1 MKKFDM
7 SKFKLRKVSIDEI
20 DDRMLLINL
29 YGTQALTLII
39 GLIWIFFQH
48 RNPFMLFGLPDTY
61 AFLYWGLGLGS
72 LVIVVDL
79 LVSRFVPDEA
89 GDDGGINER
98 IFKNRPWW
106 HVILLSF
113 IVSVCEET
121 LFRGGIQHS
130 FGPYWT
136 SILFAAIHVRY
147 LKHWIPTGLVFSI
160 SYGLGWI
167 YEHTGTLWAP
177 IVAHFA
183 IDAVMGFII
192 KYRRES

>member
-7 SKFKLRKVSIDEI
+7 SKFKVRKVSIDEI
-20 DDRMLLINL
+20 DDKMLLINL
-29 YGTQALTLII
+29 YGTQAVTLII

-48 RNPFMLFGLPDTY
+48 RNPFMLFELPDTY
-61 AFLYWGLGLGS
+61 KFLYWGLGLGS
-72 LVIVVDL
+72 LVLVVDL

-106 HVILLSF
+106 HVIVLSF

-136 SILFAAIHVRY
+136 SILFAVIHVRY

-160 SYGLGWI
+160 SYGLGWV
-167 YEHTGTLWAP
+167 YDYTGTLWAP
-177 IVAHFA
+177 IIAHFVV
-183 IDAVMGFII
+183 DAVMGFII